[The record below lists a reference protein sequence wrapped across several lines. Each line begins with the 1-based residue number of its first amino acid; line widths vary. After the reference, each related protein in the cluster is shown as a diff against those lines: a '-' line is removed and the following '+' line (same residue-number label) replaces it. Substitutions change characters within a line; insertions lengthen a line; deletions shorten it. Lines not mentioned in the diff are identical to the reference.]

1 MMSWL
6 MLGLVW
12 TGPSQRAALNFA
24 YLESVNGAE
33 LPDRIVSFTTAVL
46 LSTTGD
52 NRLSRV
58 ERGGI
63 DWADETGLLGC

>member
-1 MMSWL
+1 MMPCL
-6 MLGLVW
+6 LLGPVW

-24 YLESVNGAE
+24 YLESVDSAE
-33 LPDRIVSFTTAVL
+33 LPDRTVLFTTAVL
-46 LSTTGD
+46 LSTAGD

-63 DWADETGLLGC
+63 DWADETGLFGN